1 MGLNYK
7 DLYSNGLHIEYKRE
21 MLYKENSNVLSYYII
36 TAILMNNYQGFLSW
50 CNTNNLS
57 LLQFKKTTS
66 NINDFCK
73 FIEKNYKTT
82 SMIESVESM
91 EIFMAKLQNGK
102 KNIKNMKNI
111 KELEYILTNMRM
123 TICELG

>member
-1 MGLNYK
+1 
-7 DLYSNGLHIEYKRE
+7 
-21 MLYKENSNVLSYYII
+21 
-36 TAILMNNYQGFLSW
+36 MNNYQGFLSW
-50 CNTNNLS
+50 CNKNNLS